1 MKKIFS
7 AIFLLVAVFI
17 LTTVPAFAD
26 NTFPRSSL
34 LETDIPA
41 YVDVGDY
48 YVEINDGEPDFG
60 IWQYTTF
67 PFVLFSDLDDLGRAG
82 PAYACLGPETLPT
95 DVRGQMGNVYPSGWQ
110 NTRYDDLVDGGSLY
124 NRSHLIGY
132 LLCGDNGSLENLIT
146 GTRNLNAG
154 TMLIVETAIE
164 MYIEETGNHVLYRV
178 TPYYHGDD
186 LVPFGVQMEALSM
199 ENDQDGICCN
209 LFLYNVQ
216 PGIEINYATGES
228 WRAGEFFVLEQPTTT
243 TDDAVRT
250 IPAVIPEPT
259 PESTP
264 GPTIITYVLNKNTHK
279 FHYPDC
285 PSVLDIKPKNREDV
299 DWSRDEI
306 IGAGYSPCGRC
317 KP

>member
-1 MKKIFS
+1 MKRIIMLLSTISLLMTLVVGS
-7 AIFLLVAVFI
+7 AS
-17 LTTVPAFAD
+17 AD
-26 NTFPRSSL
+26 NHFPSSSL
-34 LETDIPA
+34 LESDIPA
-41 YVDVGDY
+41 YVDGGDY
-48 YVEINDGEPDFG
+48 YIEINEDEPDFE

-67 PFVLFSDLDDLGRAG
+67 PFVLFSELDGLGRAG

-95 DVRGQMGNVYPSGWQ
+95 DVRTQIGNVYPSGWQ

-132 LLCGDNGSLENLIT
+132 LLCGDNGSLQNLIT
-146 GTRNLNAG
+146 GTRHLNAG
-154 TMLIVETAIE
+154 TMLLVETAIE

-209 LFLYNVQ
+209 LFLYNIQ
-216 PGIEINYATGES
+216 PGIEINYANGES
-228 WRAGEFFVLEQPTTT
+228 WRSGEFFSLEEPTSTT
-243 TDDAVRT
+243 EDAVRT
-250 IPAVIPEPT
+250 IPTVIPEPT
-259 PESTP
+259 PEPTP
-264 GPTIITYVLNKNTHK
+264 GPTTITYVLNKNTHK

-285 PSVLDIKPKNREDV
+285 SSVLDIKPKNREDV

-306 IGAGYSPCGRC
+306 ISAGYSPCGRC